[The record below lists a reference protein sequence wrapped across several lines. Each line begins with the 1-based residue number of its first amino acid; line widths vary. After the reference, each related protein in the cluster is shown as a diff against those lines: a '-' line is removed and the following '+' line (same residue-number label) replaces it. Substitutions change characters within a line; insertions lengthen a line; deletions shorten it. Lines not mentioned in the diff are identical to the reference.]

1 MTAPLPGLILAVS
14 DLHLATGRNEETS
27 LYDATENFFADDSFA
42 RFLRHHDPVKTPG
55 GATLVLVGDIFDYLR
70 IADYPKEPA
79 DLEAWSRLLAGL
91 ERPMTVEALKQSISR
106 KERRFGL
113 KTHDYKT
120 VWKLGRI
127 TRGHRGFFQSL
138 GWWTSRGGSVVFVK
152 GNHDVEMHWPLVRRC
167 ICQEI
172 AKTPGAVPERVTFE
186 DDQAAIGNVLFRH
199 GHDID
204 PVTRV
209 SPPDPL
215 MPGGEEIRLP
225 LGSFVNRYIINRL
238 ETLDPF
244 LDNIKPV
251 ETLLWTIVRK
261 HPLSVARL
269 LWYAIPFVRRAA
281 RPQFFRGSLG
291 FILFLTTLVLP
302 LLTLSLVVLFAFVEP
317 VREWILGVI
326 RAPWL
331 RTLLSVAGVAS
342 PWIIG
347 FIRDVMI
354 EHKPKPKVGKDEY
367 GKKAHEV
374 LSSWKASASRLY
386 CVMGHTH
393 RPDVQ
398 GLGSIGGAEGMYLN
412 SGSWTPNWRVSRP
425 DLNGQVIYTFIEFT
439 LEGGEYRHR
448 ILEWRDDRGADGAPA
463 PARIIDTRES

>member
-1 MTAPLPGLILAVS
+1 MS
-14 DLHLATGRNEETS
+14 DLHLATGRNIETG
-27 LYDATENFFADDSFA
+27 LYDATENFFADDGFA
-42 RFLRHHDPVKTPG
+42 RFLRHFDPARETG
-55 GATLVLVGDIFDYLR
+55 GATLVLNGDIFDYLR
-70 IADYPKEPA
+70 IADYPKGAAEV
-79 DLEAWSRLLAGL
+79 EAWRKYLDGL
-91 ERPMTVEALKQSISR
+91 GKPMTSDALAQSISR

-120 VWKLGRI
+120 AWKFERI
-127 TRGHRGFFQSL
+127 ARGHRGFFAAL
-138 GWWTSRGGSVVFVK
+138 AWWTSRGGSVVFLK
-152 GNHDVEMHWPLVRRC
+152 GNHDVEMHWPLVQRA
-167 ICQEI
+167 ISQEI
-172 AKTPGAVPERVTFE
+172 AKTQGAVPGRVSFE
-186 DDQAAIGNVLFRH
+186 DDQVTIGNLLFRH
-199 GHDID
+199 GHDVD

-251 ETLLWTIVRK
+251 ETLLWTVVRQ

-302 LLTLSLVVLFAFVEP
+302 LLTLILVVLFVLVEP
-317 VREWILGVI
+317 VRAWILNLI

-331 RTLLSVAGVAS
+331 RTTLSIAGIAS

-347 FIRDVMI
+347 FIRDI
-354 EHKPKPKVGKDEY
+354 TLEHRRKPKHGKDEY
-367 GKKAHEV
+367 GEKAHEV
-374 LSSWKASASRLY
+374 LSAWSHAASRLY

-393 RPDVQ
+393 RPDAQV
-398 GLGSIGGAEGMYLN
+398 LGPVGSAEGYYLN
-412 SGSWTPNWRVSRP
+412 TGTWTPNWRVSRP
-425 DLNGQVIYTFIEFT
+425 DLEGQVIYTFIEFT

-448 ILEWRDDRGADGAPA
+448 IQEWRDDRGPDGGPA
-463 PARIIDTRES
+463 PARIIDIRG